1 MYTLVQDYEL
11 VTKSQFTKHTETWNT
26 TTKSQSPSNK
36 SLLEPPPLKPNPSGA
51 SLARDGKGKGVASE
65 SHKMHS
71 RVQCFKCQGFGH
83 NASSVNVLVMLPLTV
98 PTRPLSDRKEYGSE
112 EEGIEKWSEPNPDEF
127 EVLDDDCLGNPN
139 YLGCIR
145 AI

>member
-11 VTKSQFTKHTETWNT
+11 VTKSQFTKHIETWNT

-36 SLLEPPPLKPNPSGA
+36 SLLEPPPFKPNPSGA

-98 PTRPLSDRKEYGSE
+98 PTRPLSLIGKSMGVKKKALKNDLSLTLMSSRS
-112 EEGIEKWSEPNPDEF
+112 
-127 EVLDDDCLGNPN
+127 
-139 YLGCIR
+139 
-145 AI
+145 

>member
-1 MYTLVQDYEL
+1 M
-11 VTKSQFTKHTETWNT
+11 
-26 TTKSQSPSNK
+26 
-36 SLLEPPPLKPNPSGA
+36 KPNPSGA

-98 PTRPLSDRKEYGSE
+98 PTRPLSLIGKSMGVKKKALKNDLSLTLMSSRS
-112 EEGIEKWSEPNPDEF
+112 
-127 EVLDDDCLGNPN
+127 
-139 YLGCIR
+139 
-145 AI
+145 